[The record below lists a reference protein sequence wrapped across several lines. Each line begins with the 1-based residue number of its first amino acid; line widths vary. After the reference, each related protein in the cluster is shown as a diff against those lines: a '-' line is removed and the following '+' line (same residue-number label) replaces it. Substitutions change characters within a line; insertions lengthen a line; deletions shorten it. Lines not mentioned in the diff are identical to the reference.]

1 MLLNVVLQSMED
13 SLQLRRVQFVID
25 GHVDDHGQ
33 QFEGLLGK
41 TQYESDKVNNGRTG
55 YLI

>member
-1 MLLNVVLQSMED
+1 MLCF
-13 SLQLRRVQFVID
+13 LQLLEDPLQLKRLQFVID

-41 TQYESDKVNNGRTG
+41 
-55 YLI
+55 